1 MTFCSFCKHCVQS
14 YRKVYVNS
22 FYFYNKPCYFCD
34 KQRTII
40 RHIPYPPSYVCS
52 DYGPARKEVKQE
64 QSVNTENSSDIVNG
78 DCCYTC
84 VFGLNLSEDGKHTCI
99 ANGHSKVELYNVCN
113 KYQRSS
119 KYKKEKK
126 LNEQLSITT

>member
-22 FYFYNKPCYFCD
+22 FYFYNEPCYFCD
-34 KQRTII
+34 KQQII
-40 RHIPYPPSYVCS
+40 IHHIPDPPSYVCP
-52 DYGPARKEVKQE
+52 DYEPTYICREYEPTRKRVKQE
-64 QSVNTENSSDIVNG
+64 QSVSTKSSSDIVNS

-84 VFGLNLSEDGKHTCI
+84 VFGLNLSEEDKRMCI
-99 ANGHSKVELYNVCN
+99 ANNRSEVEPYNVCY

-119 KYKKEKK
+119 KYKKEK
-126 LNEQLSITT
+126 N